1 MAPMAHLA
9 HGKLLRILIASLAI
23 LWGAAQVQ
31 GQDYPFFVQ
40 PLSVEDL
47 DAVANAVELSPI
59 QRLELL
65 EAHATYLD
73 DLEELQ
79 NGRMKRFVDS
89 GIGLV
94 SDFEPWGGKF
104 TIPPRR
110 DIDEVI
116 REGRSIYAAFGDLD
130 DDFFDRIAPIMS
142 DEQSLRFELARKVRA
157 VERYRLVFLQAAGGI
172 NSPAGIHLIAG
183 LLANDVRLTPDMVHV
198 LVDHQERLLNLTM
211 AFERSC
217 FTAADKV
224 LDWVDDNGLRDME
237 QRDMM
242 VAFMEGERLAELS
255 VFFDAVS
262 EPVQRAAA
270 RIGSENVR
278 AWRELQPLLV
288 DQSVRFDLD
297 RRVVKTGWRRLR
309 RGVYAAD
316 ARFAKVLDL
325 LPPDDLRRLDA
336 QVGQERLRSG
346 FQSLLVEYIPVA
358 AKRDTFRTAAMLQ
371 SKGTFDGQAHIDAI
385 LRRREALVDQAEALL
400 TVLEVDLIAQDES
413 KEQSGKGGSGAGK
426 GGGGSDG
433 KAALAKLDPTPA
445 DLPLAPLEVERLQSM
460 LQWVNADN
468 EAVSLVGVLHMDYYA
483 ACTGLAR
490 TSAEATKAIDD
501 DETLTDWRMK
511 RRAKRTHREQVM
523 EDMQALENT
532 LFGDLEVGIDNETVR
547 LRLADVRGAFER
559 ARQRQAMAREDWSL
573 RSQPESI
580 IDLTVLVLGQDPATL
595 TAEQRADV
603 LEQVIGADRQA
614 EGTLAE
620 LGDLIER
627 VQLLES
633 RMYGREASELDADVQ
648 EQIRA
653 SWQQRREKVGKS
665 AKVLAQINR
674 DGSDAIAQ
682 AMGPLEAEVFRDAYR
697 REAFPDL
704 FEGEDQVGKA
714 FSEALALVSLGDDQ
728 RRRVQDLQIRHVSTW
743 SALTD
748 ELIRL
753 RADNDIQIN
762 SWPPSGESMHLAMR
776 NEQLRYRRGQV
787 AARSLAELAV
797 LLEPEQRTMVPE
809 LQKSKRSGRRGGRG
823 GRSL

>member
-1 MAPMAHLA
+1 MAHLA
-9 HGKLLRILIASLAI
+9 HGNLLRVLIAALT
-23 LWGAAQVQ
+23 LLCGAAQVQ

-40 PLSVEDL
+40 PLSVDDL

-94 SDFEPWGGKF
+94 SNFEPWGGKF

-110 DIDEVI
+110 DIDAVI

-130 DDFFDRIAPIMS
+130 NDFFDRIAPIMS

-172 NSPAGIHLIAG
+172 NSPAGIHLVAG
-183 LLANDVRLTPDMVHV
+183 LLANDVRLTADMAHV
-198 LVDHQERLLNLTM
+198 LVDHQERLLNMTM

-217 FTAADKV
+217 FTAADKA

-242 VAFMEGERLAELS
+242 AAFMEGERLAELS
-255 VFFDAVS
+255 EFFDAVS

-270 RIGSENVR
+270 RIGAENVR
-278 AWRELQPLLV
+278 AWRELQPLLL
-288 DQSVRFDLD
+288 DDSARFDLD

-316 ARFAKVLDL
+316 ARFDKVLDL

-336 QVGQERLRSG
+336 EVGQERLRSG
-346 FQSLLVEYIPVA
+346 FDSLLVEYIPVV
-358 AKRDTFRTAAMLQ
+358 AKRDTFRTADMLQ
-371 SKGTFDGQAHIDAI
+371 SKGTFDGQEHIDAI
-385 LRRREALVDQAEALL
+385 MGRRTTLVDQAEALL

-413 KEQSGKGGSGAGK
+413 KEASDKGGKDGGSGK

-433 KAALAKLDPTPA
+433 KKALAKVDAKPA

-468 EAVSLVGVLHMDYYA
+468 KAVLLVGVLHMDYDA
-483 ACTGLAR
+483 ACTGLAQ
-490 TSAEATKAIDD
+490 TSAEATKVIDD

-532 LFGDLEVGIDNETVR
+532 LFADLEVGIDDETVR

-633 RMYGREASELDADVQ
+633 RMYGREASALDADVQ

-787 AARSLAELAV
+787 ASRSLAELAV

-809 LQKSKRSGRRGGRG
+809 LQKSKRSGRRAGRG
-823 GRSL
+823 GGSL